1 MARRDRDTEKPN
13 RSPNGAAIYAM
24 CPPRCWINA
33 LARETSQRRFQKMT
47 ASVKRF
53 GCRPITTATPCTG
66 AGVRKA
72 PGKETAGRGTSERA
86 ARATVIQR
94 RVQPTV
100 EACGNERAEAPALS
114 RFLGE

>member
-1 MARRDRDTEKPN
+1 MEYTQQRTLLEATYA
-13 RSPNGAAIYAM
+13 SPISDG
-24 CPPRCWINA
+24 
-33 LARETSQRRFQKMT
+33 LES

-53 GCRPITTATPCTG
+53 GCRPMTTATPCTG

-72 PGKETAGRGTSERA
+72 PGKETAGRGTYERA
-86 ARATVIQR
+86 AGATVQR

-114 RFLGE
+114 RSLGE

>member
-1 MARRDRDTEKPN
+1 MLKTV
-13 RSPNGAAIYAM
+13 Y
-24 CPPRCWINA
+24 
-33 LARETSQRRFQKMT
+33 
-47 ASVKRF
+47 VKRF